1 MSLADCGGPGPFL
14 ADSLRSWAKDAP
26 GDLAVVILDQ
36 AGRESERLNAAELDR
51 AARRVAGGLRRRGQ
65 AGRPVLLLA
74 RSDLAFVQAFC
85 GCLYSGAI
93 AVPVPPPAGGAR
105 LARLQAIAADCGAV
119 LGLGEIAPSLSGAIR
134 VEWSTLADLT
144 DGGDEAAA
152 TAEHATALL
161 QYTSGSTGDPRGVV
175 LSHGNVAANVRMV
188 RAAFGI
194 RPDSRFLSWLPLFHD
209 MGLMALMLSL
219 TARIPLALMAP
230 ASFLHRPLGWLQ
242 AIWHWNATISGGPNF
257 AYDACRRAIGRTPD
271 MPLDLG
277 RWRTAFCGA
286 EPVRRETLD
295 GFVEGFRGFGFRRE
309 SLFPCYGLAEATVLV
324 AGRYLDEESSSAQST
339 VACGGPAGSTRI
351 RIVDPAT
358 RERVRDG
365 ATGEIWVAGPQI
377 GQGYW
382 GRPEASEAS
391 FVTEPRLGPG
401 RWLRTG
407 DLGALTGAGLSIRG
421 RLKDLIIHRGANLDP
436 ADVEASLASC
446 HLAVGAAGAAFSLD
460 GPDGDVVV
468 ACCEVGRG
476 MPPPDP
482 DQVTEAALAAVAAA
496 HGIRLHDL
504 VLLRHG
510 SLPRTTSGKIMRGKV
525 RARYAAGT
533 LHRLVANETHI
544 SLGRNTS
551 R

>member
-1 MSLADCGGPGPFL
+1 MSLADCGGPDPFL

-26 GDLAVVILDQ
+26 GDLAVAILDG
-36 AGRESERLNAAELDR
+36 AGAESDRLHAGELDR
-51 AARRVAGGLRRRGQ
+51 DARRIGDGLRRRGE

-74 RSDLAFVQAFC
+74 RSDLAFVRAFC
-85 GCLYSGAI
+85 GCLSAGAI
-93 AVPVPPPAGGAR
+93 AVPVPPPAAGAR
-105 LARLQAIAADCGAV
+105 LARLRAIAADCGAV
-119 LGLGEIAPSLSGAIR
+119 LGLGEVAPSLSVATR
-134 VEWSTLADLT
+134 VEWSNPADLMN
-144 DGGDEAAA
+144 GGDEAGA
-152 TAEHATALL
+152 TAEEAPALL

-175 LSHGNVAANVRMV
+175 LSHGNLAANVRMV
-188 RAAFGI
+188 RAAFGV

-219 TARIPLALMAP
+219 SARIPLALMSP
-230 ASFLHRPLGWLQ
+230 ASFLHRPLDWLQ
-242 AIWHWNATISGGPNF
+242 AIGHWNATISGGPNF
-257 AYDACRRAIGRTPD
+257 AYEACRRAIGRTPG

-286 EPVRRETLD
+286 EPVRRATLD

-309 SLFPCYGLAEATVLV
+309 SLFPCYGLAEATVFV
-324 AGRYLDEESSSAQST
+324 AGRYLDEASDASEPT
-339 VACGGPAGSTRI
+339 LACGGPAGSTRI
-351 RIVDPAT
+351 RIVDPET
-358 RERVRDG
+358 RELVPDG
-365 ATGEIWVAGPQI
+365 GTGEIWVAGPQI

-382 GRPEASEAS
+382 RRPEATEAG
-391 FVTEPRLGPG
+391 FVTDPRIGPG

-407 DLGALTGAGLSIRG
+407 DLGALTGSGLSIRG

-446 HLAVGAAGAAFSLD
+446 HVAVGTAGAAFSLD

-476 MPPPDP
+476 MAPPDP
-482 DQVTEAALAAVAAA
+482 DQVTKAALAAVAAA

-510 SLPRTTSGKIMRGKV
+510 SLPRTTSGKIMRGRV
-525 RARYAAGT
+525 RALYAAGT
-533 LHRLVANETHI
+533 LHRLVANETHM